1 MDCRSIVSVSYLNVN
16 RTVEMKMRRVR
27 CDILA
32 HRLLTAGWV
41 EKLLSSDVS
50 QEGSWTRS
58 AFDALF
64 GFRCWSA
71 TEQKQSLLIS
81 QTPPVTLN
89 LLSSSSRNSVF
100 QSYMTSHHDPP
111 SSDTLSTSAV
121 SQGNTGTFLIKQW
134 LLHFLMLSDLSE
146 ACGPGSSF
154 YPLINRRICWPHCLF
169 LSSRLTN

>member
-121 SQGNTGTFLIKQW
+121 FSGE
-134 LLHFLMLSDLSE
+134 HEHLSYKTMAVTLPNAVRPFRGVRS
-146 ACGPGSSF
+146 
-154 YPLINRRICWPHCLF
+154 CLF
-169 LSSRLTN
+169 LPTH